1 MALVQYFTV
10 NRQDQRALEDLQDQ
24 VNTFLA
30 TLAGGTPVETS
41 LKFSRYEIV
50 AEIIYGD
57 GVGGQV
63 IGDDGFGNVIL
74 WFSSDHKNWLRFN
87 VAENRF
93 EFALNDVVVGIVDEN
108 GPGQPS

>member
-1 MALVQYFTV
+1 MALVRYFTV
-10 NRQDQRALEDLQDQ
+10 NRQDQRAHEDLQDQ

-30 TLAGGTPVETS
+30 TLAPGTPVVTS
-41 LKFSRYEIV
+41 LKFSRYEIA
-50 AEIIYGD
+50 AEITYGD

-74 WFSSDHKNWLRFN
+74 WFTPDHLTYLRYN
-87 VAENRF
+87 NSESRF
-93 EFALNDVVVGIVDEN
+93 EFAINGTIVAIVDEN